1 MFSASHLLIMEDDRE
16 VASLYCCVL
25 QDRGHIVTLAST
37 ADQCLKMYSE
47 RLQSPDEKK
56 NS

>member
-37 ADQCLKMYSE
+37 AERCLKMYSE

-56 NS
+56 YS